1 MQTTSALYNSILAS
15 NYWCEVKVD
24 IAGTEYGMDTLTK
37 LRTARAPF
45 GTGTPA
51 LGKAVAGELELSVYA
66 SSAAIPRM
74 AVIRPYIRIRDLSR
88 VSERL
93 PKGVYYIDTR
103 ETDDNGLLTIRAYDA
118 MLKAERSQPWSE
130 LSWPATDIDAVNEI
144 ATILGV
150 TLDSRTAA
158 LMTAGFRIPMPAQYT
173 MRETLAQIA
182 ALYGGSF
189 VMTDEGKLRLVCLWD
204 THGTADS
211 TIGGGM
217 WKLSLAP
224 AFPAVTGITF
234 LTDSETEVSAGT
246 GSGYV
251 FEIPCP
257 WATQA
262 AADWLLQQMQGFCY
276 LPFTAQGAVLD
287 PAVEPGDTL
296 SLRESLR
303 TTWSEELDFGALYT
317 ADIEAP
323 ADEELDHEYPY
334 ESTQERN
341 YVRRMK
347 NMESQLTLQAQAIS
361 AKVSRVGGSAS
372 SFGWYLDADRFSLM
386 SNNLEV
392 MRVDSAGL
400 TVQGTVNATAGE
412 IGGCQIV
419 NGVLTVS
426 NANIDNINASKIT
439 AGTLNVGRI
448 ASKSLT
454 GAKIAD
460 ETLASGKLAD
470 GAAVNRVI
478 SNSAVSYA
486 KTSFQGTLDQ
496 VGTNKANIDTIF
508 GYFTGSANFS
518 SLSAANF
525 WLNGYRL
532 NAGTSTPYG
541 NLVTWSNS

>member
-1 MQTTSALYNSILAS
+1 
-15 NYWCEVKVD
+15 
-24 IAGTEYGMDTLTK
+24 
-37 LRTARAPF
+37 
-45 GTGTPA
+45 
-51 LGKAVAGELELSVYA
+51 
-66 SSAAIPRM
+66 
-74 AVIRPYIRIRDLSR
+74 
-88 VSERL
+88 
-93 PKGVYYIDTR
+93 
-103 ETDDNGLLTIRAYDA
+103 
-118 MLKAERSQPWSE
+118 
-130 LSWPATDIDAVNEI
+130 
-144 ATILGV
+144 
-150 TLDSRTAA
+150 
-158 LMTAGFRIPMPAQYT
+158 
-173 MRETLAQIA
+173 
-182 ALYGGSF
+182 
-189 VMTDEGKLRLVCLWD
+189 
-204 THGTADS
+204 
-211 TIGGGM
+211 M

>member
-1 MQTTSALYNSILAS
+1 MQQKSALFDSILS
-15 NYWCEVKVD
+15 GNYLCEVKAD
-24 IAGTEYGMDTLTK
+24 IAGTEYGMDTLVR
-37 LRTARAPF
+37 LRTSRAPF
-45 GTGTPA
+45 GSGTPA
-51 LGKAVAGELELSVYA
+51 MGRAVAGELELAVFAESGN
-66 SSAAIPRM
+66 IPRM
-74 AVIRPYIRIRDLSR
+74 AAIRPYVRVRNATQ
-88 VSERL
+88 VSEWL

-103 ETDDNGLLTIRAYDA
+103 ETDDIGLLTVRAYDA
-118 MLKAERSQPWSE
+118 MLKAERAQPWSE
-130 LSWPATDIDAVNEI
+130 LSWPAPDLDAVEEI
-144 ATILGV
+144 AEILGV
-150 TLDSRTAA
+150 ALDARTEA

-173 MRETLAQIA
+173 MRETLAYIA

-204 THGTADS
+204 TAGTAAADL
-211 TIGGGM
+211 GGAMG
-217 WKLSLAP
+217 KLTLSP
-224 AFPAVTGITF
+224 AFPAVTGVRF
-234 LTDSETEVSAGT
+234 LTDNDTEVFAGN

-251 FEIPCP
+251 FEISCP

-262 AADWLLQQMQGFCY
+262 AADWLLQRMQDFVY
-276 LPFTAQGAVLD
+276 MPFTAQGALAD
-287 PAVEPGDTL
+287 PAIEPGDTL
-296 SLRESLR
+296 GLRGSLR
-303 TTWSEELDFGALYT
+303 TYWTEEWDFGSLCKAGL
-317 ADIEAP
+317 EAP

-334 ESTQERN
+334 ESAQERS
-341 YVRRMK
+341 YARRMQ
-347 NMESQLTLQAQAIS
+347 NMESELTLQAQAIS
-361 AKVSRVGGSAS
+361 AKVSRVGGSAA

-386 SNNLEV
+386 SNNVEV
-392 MRVDSAGL
+392 MRVDDGGL
-400 TVQGTVNATAGE
+400 TVQGTVNATAGS
-412 IGGCQIV
+412 IGGCSIE
-419 NGVLTVS
+419 NGALHIA

-518 SLSAANF
+518 SLNAANF

-532 NAGTSTPYG
+532 NAGTATPYG
-541 NLVTWSNS
+541 NLVTWSAS